1 MTYPSAGNQQHGI
14 GDFRIPK
21 VAMTNLSG
29 NRINISSIYPY
40 RGISRS
46 NSCILHSSWGMYQ
59 CNYVSDHRM
68 LIIESMDSDTETR
81 RISPVAIMSNNGY
94 IDLIN
99 GPSNHLVCNGYA
111 CRRRISTFMAIVKSG
126 QVYQIYLTSTPP
138 KRIRF
143 RLINADSTIKCILA
157 LYYNSLQQ
165 IDVYANTVYMSPIN
179 RDPNSTVLKLLDQPN
194 NLTFSSP
201 PGANYFDRTYQ
212 LAYFVIDGNTMV
224 ELKMS
229 PLLILNFGLPPMDPA
244 MFYTGNIRANLAA
257 LFNISPD
264 KIRRVS
270 IISASN
276 QTRLRRQ
283 VSSIRLN
290 IELRDEPRTSSTSS
304 GGVLGELLSNI
315 ASSIINRYQTGQL
328 QTAWKALNLTGDI
341 IPLSLNAQEP
351 FDNTLSPLGII
362 NRTVLLMPP
371 ANCREQSPCTIQP
384 VIVAYDSAGN
394 VIQKLGTNDQPW
406 QVQGT
411 VIGQSTQIL
420 YGGIANYS
428 NGQAQFNSFS
438 LPSIGS
444 YQIQFTFLLPN
455 GVNSSFLT
463 TANLTVQ
470 TDPVTV
476 TEAIL
481 AGQQVNNI
489 YVVNVNDT
497 FDISVVP
504 VDSITGLQ
512 LGQIKWDN
520 WTWWA
525 NVTLYNLPSFNS
537 HGSLI
542 SQNTSTSIVNLTA
555 GTCSFCIL
563 VGSVVA
569 LFQVSALPTIISKAV
584 TVLLQNPKAVP
595 GLNLTSVNINGRSYS
610 VSSSSTDS
618 GSSISSNNQGKSIG
632 LLVGLVVGLVGTLLL
647 ITAIVWLRHKHK
659 QMNAHCRL
667 ANDPSSNLTLTTDDQ
682 GCPQS
687 SRVYAHTKNF
697 EMENNALF
705 PVQIL
710 PPSLNRISSGP
721 ITENVQPQTVI
732 VNVANDEFCKV
743 DYPQSLS
750 NPPTEMELIA
760 FD

>member
-1 MTYPSAGNQQHGI
+1 
-14 GDFRIPK
+14 
-21 VAMTNLSG
+21 
-29 NRINISSIYPY
+29 
-40 RGISRS
+40 
-46 NSCILHSSWGMYQ
+46 
-59 CNYVSDHRM
+59 
-68 LIIESMDSDTETR
+68 
-81 RISPVAIMSNNGY
+81 
-94 IDLIN
+94 
-99 GPSNHLVCNGYA
+99 
-111 CRRRISTFMAIVKSG
+111 
-126 QVYQIYLTSTPP
+126 
-138 KRIRF
+138 
-143 RLINADSTIKCILA
+143 
-157 LYYNSLQQ
+157 
-165 IDVYANTVYMSPIN
+165 
-179 RDPNSTVLKLLDQPN
+179 
-194 NLTFSSP
+194 
-201 PGANYFDRTYQ
+201 
-212 LAYFVIDGNTMV
+212 
-224 ELKMS
+224 
-229 PLLILNFGLPPMDPA
+229 
-244 MFYTGNIRANLAA
+244 
-257 LFNISPD
+257 
-264 KIRRVS
+264 
-270 IISASN
+270 
-276 QTRLRRQ
+276 RLRRQ

-555 GTCSFCIL
+555 GT
-563 VGSVVA
+563 
-569 LFQVSALPTIISKAV
+569 V
-584 TVLLQNPKAVP
+584 T
-595 GLNLTSVNINGRSYS
+595 
-610 VSSSSTDS
+610 
-618 GSSISSNNQGKSIG
+618 
-632 LLVGLVVGLVGTLLL
+632 
-647 ITAIVWLRHKHK
+647 
-659 QMNAHCRL
+659 
-667 ANDPSSNLTLTTDDQ
+667 
-682 GCPQS
+682 
-687 SRVYAHTKNF
+687 TK
-697 EMENNALF
+697 
-705 PVQIL
+705 I
-710 PPSLNRISSGP
+710 NRI
-721 ITENVQPQTVI
+721 EYRFF
-732 VNVANDEFCKV
+732 E
-743 DYPQSLS
+743 
-750 NPPTEMELIA
+750 
-760 FD
+760 